1 MRRHIRRTHDEESAG
16 EMGRHGSRS
25 QKASQNALVLADC
38 MGFTVGNLGVD
49 NITVPAG
56 GTDSAKLQ
64 VVYNTQFGELWE
76 ERGDHGF
83 RR

>member
-56 GTDSAKLQ
+56 GDRLRKAAGR
-64 VVYNTQFGELWE
+64 V
-76 ERGDHGF
+76 
-83 RR
+83 